1 MERAGRAG
9 SLPDAGFG
17 GAHLDLLGR
26 RPGGQPGE
34 ARDPQGRDG
43 ALPALRGALSV
54 KVKVLF
60 FAGLREQLGTAG
72 EEIELPGG
80 VATVAGLRSYLSNRG
95 NSWKTALAEGKLGG

>member
-1 MERAGRAG
+1 M
-9 SLPDAGFG
+9 
-17 GAHLDLLGR
+17 
-26 RPGGQPGE
+26 
-34 ARDPQGRDG
+34 
-43 ALPALRGALSV
+43 

-95 NSWKTALAEGKLGG
+95 NSWKTALAEGKLVRAAVNQDMVQQTAAIKAGDEVAFFPPVTGG